1 MEELMLSNELYDG
14 AGAASDSEVRELLKA
29 LEANTG
35 ETDIAKLTGAG
46 ALQPQSL
53 EGTLALLT
61 AQEKHLTLWRDVP
74 KGDAVSTLEE
84 YSVQTG
90 LGVGDAGWVQQMETP
105 AEVDPYVKRSYSI
118 MKFIRQI
125 WKVSDVASMV
135 RTIKDAEVFAKQA
148 AVMRVLRQVNR
159 SLYSGDSSMIP
170 ESIDGFETA
179 IKNNGSSDHV
189 RDLRGG
195 VPSSDDF
202 RYLSELITANLGTV
216 EGAGL
221 YVSPGGMTTIDG
233 LLVTG
238 QRFLQ
243 NALGADGKIAYGWGV
258 DRIHTSFGTIIP
270 KVDIFIASEYEGKTV
285 PKVPSSTNPQVLVE
299 GRTSSKSPETPS
311 IVVTNNAAPIAGSK
325 WTVGTGVVRP
335 AGKTYRFRVAAGNR
349 YGLSQACAAA
359 DAGADVE
366 AGGSITITITP
377 AASTYPA
384 TYYEIYSEQVAGSG
398 QFYYL
403 GRVAASTDPTTDYE
417 DKNEDIPGTTKM
429 FLLDLTS
436 VGEMRT
442 FMLKRLAPIFS
453 QELAK
458 IGAYRW
464 GLVNMFLTP
473 AFYAPLRFAMLKNVA
488 VGINS
493 KSGLIEI

>member
-1 MEELMLSNELYDG
+1 MEDMFLNSELYEG
-14 AGAASDSEVRELLKA
+14 AGVASDEEVRALLKA
-29 LEANTG
+29 IEANEG
-35 ETDIAKLTGAG
+35 ETDIASLTGGG

-74 KGDAVSTLEE
+74 KGEAVSTLEE
-84 YSVQTG
+84 YSIQTG
-90 LGVGDAGWVQQMETP
+90 HGIGDAGWVQQMESP
-105 AEVDPYVKRSYSI
+105 AEVDPYVKRGYAV

-125 WKVSDVASMV
+125 WKVSDVAAMV

-159 SLYSGDSSMIP
+159 SLYSGNSDMIP

-179 IKNNGSSDHV
+179 IKNNGSSYHV

-202 RYLSELITANLGTV
+202 RYLAELIVANLGNV

-285 PKVPSSTNPQVLVE
+285 PKVPSASNPQVLVE
-299 GRTSSKSPETPS
+299 GRTSAKSPEMPS
-311 IVVTNNAAPIAGSK
+311 IVVTTDPAPVSGSK
-325 WTVGTGVVRP
+325 WTTGSGVVRP
-335 AGKTYRFRVAAGNR
+335 ANKTYRYRVAAGNR
-349 YGLSQACAAA
+349 FGLSQACAAA
-359 DAGADVE
+359 DAGEVVE
-366 AGGSITITITP
+366 DGGSNTITITP
-377 AASTYPA
+377 AASSYPE
-384 TYYEIYSEQVAGSG
+384 TYYEIYSEQVEGSG
-398 QFYYL
+398 DFRFL
-403 GRVAASTDPTTDYE
+403 ARVKATTPTTVFV

-473 AFYAPLRFAMLKNVA
+473 AYYAPLRFAMLKNVA
-488 VGINS
+488 VGLNS
-493 KSGLIEI
+493 ASGLIEV